1 MRDDRSCKLAST
13 HQVLLGSCLTAHAS
27 GASLSLG
34 ELPLRMHMCAM
45 SLYLDVYCPVE
56 PHQTPRRSFVGGMLH
71 SPPHLPQPRASSAAP
86 ACILLML
93 PQASARATCAWLA
106 LSIGVYKC
114 RHTRLPGEEWGA
126 RYAFFPPNVFSS
138 LYVRTRSVQDAASD
152 SLVELSYDL
161 PKISSLLAA
170 HSRSDLAQHVL
181 AFVRRQSSRVSGK

>member
-1 MRDDRSCKLAST
+1 MRGLLKRDDPKLQASVASK

-71 SPPHLPQPRASSAAP
+71 SPPHLPQPRASSAAL

-93 PQASARATCAWLA
+93 PQASARAACAWLA
-106 LSIGVYKC
+106 LSIM
-114 RHTRLPGEEWGA
+114 EA
-126 RYAFFPPNVFSS
+126 
-138 LYVRTRSVQDAASD
+138 
-152 SLVELSYDL
+152 
-161 PKISSLLAA
+161 
-170 HSRSDLAQHVL
+170 
-181 AFVRRQSSRVSGK
+181 